1 MGKYRYSLLAYIFNG
16 YEQLHEVRET
26 DPECEYVLVTD
37 DRSLKSATWKIVY
50 DPSLEGLSVF
60 DKCYAVRFNVFKY
73 CSTDICIYLDANIV
87 INRSLKKLIDIFT
100 GGDYEMALMPH
111 VMRADFVSEYEAWVR
126 LRNYPVEN
134 ARKFLQFCRMSNYD
148 FNYRGLYQGNF
159 KIVRNDKVNRD
170 FEALS
175 LAFLKY
181 LGEDGV
187 IERLDQTVFTYVLNY
202 YFSWI
207 KVLPVSEQL
216 MVSDYLTL
224 CRHNSS
230 SPCYNRLYDL
240 NVPDVKYL
248 FNREVVCIYLQTC
261 DDAAMAEKIIG
272 SVPRRDSFEGDYRL
286 AQDPNDGIAIHVP

>member
-1 MGKYRYSLLAYIFNG
+1 MKKYRYSLLAYIFNG
-16 YEQLHEVRET
+16 YEQLHEVGEM

-37 DRSLKSATWKIVY
+37 DPTLKSNTWNIVI
-50 DPSLEGLSVF
+50 DPALEGLSTF

-73 CSTDICIYLDANIV
+73 CHTDICIYLDANIV

-111 VMRADFVSEYEAWVR
+111 VMRDDFVSEYEAWVR

-207 KVLPVSEQL
+207 RVLPVSEQL

-248 FNREVVCIYLQTC
+248 FNRKVGCIYLQTC

-272 SVPRRDSFEGDYRL
+272 SVPRPTHSADYRL
-286 AQDPNDGIAIHVP
+286 LQDPNDGITIHVP